1 MAIMKRKELVPY
13 IPHDAQDIENTRRI
27 IQFGYPA
34 IAPVM
39 RDLFNLMRVQDSP
52 AADLLA
58 EYFGTLGKAI
68 SEDVAKALAK
78 ENCWIRRRIL
88 RTIISGWSAED
99 LETLKVELCCVATQP
114 DAYDNDIHA
123 LLLIRRHG
131 LAEDKWIKQ
140 WKAFKRERLESRD
153 QFLRTL
159 E

>member
-1 MAIMKRKELVPY
+1 MKRKELVSV
-13 IPHDAQDIENTRRI
+13 IPQDAQDVENARRMMRL
-27 IQFGYPA
+27 GYPA

-68 SEDVAKALAK
+68 SDDVAKALAK

-140 WKAFKRERLESRD
+140 WKAFKRERLESRN
-153 QFLRTL
+153 QLLRTL